1 MSHRSTVSDNI
12 RHNRIILINI
22 EAASRL
28 TRWARG
34 RVARFN
40 KATYYYYIA
49 YIYTYIYIHF
59 DCVCIGERGALKILD
74 KRRYKRLQLI
84 RRCSPRQPTSPPL
97 KFPASLR
104 NLLSN
109 LQAFQSISADF
120 DNIRVCIL
128 FFRFLLPFSL
138 SLSIYI
144 SRRWHVR
151 NCAHVKNESSGRGQR
166 VKSCIYNTGRTR
178 TSRVVSTIYAAD
190 SPVWGKASFLLN
202 RFFN

>member
-1 MSHRSTVSDNI
+1 MYTH
-12 RHNRIILINI
+12 
-22 EAASRL
+22 
-28 TRWARG
+28 TRTHTHLDR
-34 RVARFN
+34 
-40 KATYYYYIA
+40 
-49 YIYTYIYIHF
+49 
-59 DCVCIGERGALKILD
+59 VCIGERGALKILD

-84 RRCSPRQPTSPPL
+84 RRCSPRQPASPPL

-120 DNIRVCIL
+120 DNVRVCIHL
-128 FFRFLLPFSL
+128 FFPIPRSFL
-138 SLSIYI
+138 SLFLYTYIYMHL

-151 NCAHVKNESSGRGQR
+151 NCAYVKNGSSGKGQR
-166 VKSCIYNTGRTR
+166 VKSCIYNTGPTR